1 MAEWPIVGHALAVR
15 QMRLAVER
23 GEVPHAL
30 LITGPERV
38 GKTTLARTL
47 AMAMLCT
54 SPDPAE
60 RPCGQ
65 CSACRR
71 VQSGNHP
78 DLLVVEPAT
87 VRGPL
92 RVDQVREAERFL
104 AKTPYES
111 RYKVVIL
118 AAFERANASAANA
131 LLKTLEEPP
140 LYAHLVLTATD
151 AEVLLPTIASRSQQ
165 LPLRPVPEGI
175 IAQALTARWGVA
187 PDEAERIARLAGGRV
202 GWAVQAAQDPTYLQ
216 RAEARVAQLFEVV
229 GQTLP
234 ARFEAAASLARDKDE
249 LAELL
254 EQWRTVWRD
263 VLLLR
268 IGAGDGMMY
277 TEYEGRL
284 SEISRQVSL
293 PQIVGILRSLER
305 ALHALAQ
312 NANARLL
319 VEALFLDLPSLRLS
333 RLPEG

>member
-1 MAEWPIVGHALAVR
+1 MAEWPIVGHELAVR

-23 GEVPHAL
+23 EEVPHAL

-47 AMAMLCT
+47 AMAMLCM
-54 SPDPAE
+54 SPNPHE
-60 RPCGQ
+60 RPCGR

-71 VQSGNHP
+71 VLSGNHP

-92 RVDQVREAERFL
+92 RVDQVREVGRFL
-104 AKTPYES
+104 AKMPYEG
-111 RYKVVIL
+111 RCKVVIL
-118 AAFERANASAANA
+118 TAFERANISAANA

-140 LYAHLVLTATD
+140 PYAHLVLTATD
-151 AEVLLPTIASRSQQ
+151 AEVLLPTIVSRCQQ
-165 LPLRPVPEGI
+165 LLLRPVSRGTV
-175 IAQALTARWGVA
+175 ARALMGRWGVA
-187 PDEAERIARLAGGRV
+187 PEEAERVARLAGGRV
-202 GWAVQAAQDPTYLQ
+202 GWAVQAAQDPAYLQ
-216 RAEARVAQLFEVV
+216 QAEARVVRLLEVV

-234 ARFEAAASLARDKDE
+234 ARFEVAASLARDKDE

-268 IGAGDGMMY
+268 VGAEGGVTY
-277 TEYEGRL
+277 TEYRGTLAELGK
-284 SEISRQVSL
+284 QVSL
-293 PQIVGILRSLER
+293 AQVVGILKSLEK
-305 ALHALAQ
+305 ALHALVQ

-319 VEALFLDLPSLRLS
+319 VEALFLELPSLRLS